1 MVESRLPACFHQPMR
16 RLMSIESRV
25 VTLRSKH
32 ADLERVLDHEQ
43 HRPAPDSQMIKKMK
57 VEKLRLKEEIARL
70 SLH

>member
-1 MVESRLPACFHQPMR
+1 
-16 RLMSIESRV
+16 MSIESRV